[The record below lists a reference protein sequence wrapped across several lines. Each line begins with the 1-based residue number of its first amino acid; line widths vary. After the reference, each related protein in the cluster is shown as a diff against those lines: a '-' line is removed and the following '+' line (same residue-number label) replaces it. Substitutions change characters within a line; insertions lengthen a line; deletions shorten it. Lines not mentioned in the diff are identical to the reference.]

1 MTTLDGNDRELNPE
15 NLMICDALGPV
26 GVGGIMGGLETEI
39 DDHTT
44 NVLIEAANFNFIN
57 IRKTT
62 QQMKLPS
69 EAASRFGRGIHP
81 AMAPRGNIRSA
92 NMIQQLAGGT
102 IDTGIVDNYANPVET
117 VTVTLPIA
125 EVKRILGF
133 DIAVEKIAHI
143 LESLEFKSEIQ
154 NQQSEIVVTAPDH
167 RTDITG
173 PHDLIEEI
181 ARIYGLD
188 RIPRTALERR
198 DAAAARAIRVWSL
211 RKRVRDLLVEV
222 GLFEAVTYAMTT
234 PQAEAK
240 LLPGERP
247 DDRPYVQVAN
257 PISAERIALAA
268 HAVGGPAGVALP
280 AIHAITIT
288 WRCSR
293 STRSIS
299 LRKTARC
306 PMNRAA

>member
-1 MTTLDGNDRELNPE
+1 
-15 NLMICDALGPV
+15 
-26 GVGGIMGGLETEI
+26 MGGLETEI

-92 NMIQQLAGGT
+92 NLIQQLAGGT
-102 IDTGIVDNYANPVET
+102 IDTGVVDNYANPVET

-133 DIAVEKIAHI
+133 DIEVEKIAQI
-143 LESLEFKSEIQ
+143 LESLEFKSEVN
-154 NQQSEIVVTAPDH
+154 NQQIRNRRYRARSSH
-167 RTDITG
+167 RHHR
-173 PHDLIEEI
+173 P
-181 ARIYGLD
+181 ARSH
-188 RIPRTALERR
+188 RR
-198 DAAAARAIRVWSL
+198 DRAHLRTGSHSAHGAARRNAAAARQSRAWSL
-211 RKRVRDLLVEV
+211 KSACAICWWKS

-240 LLPGERP
+240 LAARRTARRSAVCAGGESHQRG
-247 DDRPYVQVAN
+247 AN
-257 PISAERIALAA
+257 APAA
-268 HAVGGPAGVALP
+268 HAAGGSARCRAGNAHHHDRVALFSIDKVYLASEDGP
-280 AIHAITIT
+280 LPDEPRRLTIVMT
-288 WRCSR
+288 GAREPESWQRGRSDGRWISTISR
-293 STRSIS
+293 
-299 LRKTARC
+299 A
-306 PMNRAA
+306 